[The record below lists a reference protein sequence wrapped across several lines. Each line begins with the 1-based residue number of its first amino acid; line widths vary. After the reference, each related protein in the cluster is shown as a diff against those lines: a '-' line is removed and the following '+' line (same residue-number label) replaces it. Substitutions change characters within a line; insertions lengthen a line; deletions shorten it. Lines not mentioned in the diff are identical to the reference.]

1 MSCVFLLG
9 GGGGGVRAMPI
20 YVVFGGLGDGF
31 IYHERGTPVDLRQ
44 KSRQPIELFDCG
56 CKDVDGS
63 HLELLGRMCGLSH
76 KLHA

>member
-1 MSCVFLLG
+1 M
-9 GGGGGVRAMPI
+9 GVGFGLCP
-20 YVVFGGLGDGF
+20 FTLCLGGLGDGF

-56 CKDVDGS
+56 CKDADGS

-76 KLHA
+76 KLRA